1 MNRPMSMAD
10 KALARYR
17 YLSDPNASVQVLA
30 DEFGVSRSVMLRALS
45 GVTRKPGGIERSRLT
60 TAQMRTMR
68 DGGLTLYQI
77 GKQAGLSESGVWRRL
92 NPVGEAV

>member
-1 MNRPMSMAD
+1 MNRPMSTAD

-30 DEFGVSRSVMLRALS
+30 EEFGVSRSAMLRALS
-45 GVTRKPGGIERSRLT
+45 GVTRRPGGVVKSRLST
-60 TAQMRTMR
+60 NQMRKMR
-68 DGGLTLYQI
+68 EGGLTLYEI

-92 NPVGEAV
+92 NGEKAAV